1 MSDLPRIGLR
11 LDGSIPPQ
19 QCVELAVAADKAGLS
34 GVWFAENAFARG
46 IWPSAAAC
54 AVATSRV
61 HIHAGVFNPFNRH
74 PTMMAMEVGALDELS
89 NGRASISLGA
99 GIIAASSKMG
109 IDAEKPLPALRDT
122 LTILRALLNG
132 EDVNYIGQR
141 FSAREIKL
149 DYKPRP
155 GIPIFLAGR
164 GNLTIKLAGEAADGL
179 LVSNMCSAGYAGRSA
194 ELMRSAR
201 IRTTAGS
208 SGSVIQYMPCIVK
221 RSSLEAAQE
230 AKRIVGEMV
239 PRFWALGQ
247 KIPSAKDALLFGTG
261 ISEDELAIA
270 AKEIGGGRDPVDV
283 LDERYIGSFAIY
295 GTPEEC
301 LALAGCYK
309 AAGVDELALTFN
321 GPSAHHEI
329 SAIGDAI
336 DKFR

>member
-54 AVATSRV
+54 AIATSRV

-89 NGRASISLGA
+89 KGRASISLGA

-109 IDAEKPLPALRDT
+109 IDAEKPLPALRDA

-132 EDVNYIGQR
+132 EEVNYTGQR
-141 FSAREIKL
+141 FSARKIKL

-155 GIPIFLAGR
+155 GIPILLAGR

-179 LVSNMCSAGYAGRSA
+179 LVSNMCSAGYAGHSA

-208 SGSVIQYMPCIVK
+208 SGSVIQYMPCIVN
-221 RSSLEAAQE
+221 RSSLEAGQQ

-247 KIPSAKDALLFGTG
+247 KIPSAKDALLLGTG
-261 ISEDELAIA
+261 ISENELAIA
-270 AKEIGGGRDPVDV
+270 AKEIGVGRDPVDV
-283 LDERYIGSFAIY
+283 LDERYIRSFSIY

-301 LALAGCYK
+301 LALARRYK
-309 AAGVDELALTFN
+309 AAGIDELALTFS
-321 GPSAHHEI
+321 GPSAQHEI

-336 DKFR
+336 KEFR

>member
-1 MSDLPRIGLR
+1 MSDLPKISIR

-19 QCVELAVAADKAGLS
+19 ECVELAIAADKAGLS

-46 IWPSAAAC
+46 IWPAAAAC

-61 HIHAGVFNPFNRH
+61 HIHVGVFNPFNRH

-99 GIIAASSKMG
+99 GIMAASSKIG
-109 IDAEKPLPALRDT
+109 IDAEKPVPALRDA
-122 LTILRALLNG
+122 LIILRALLNG
-132 EDVNYIGQR
+132 EEINYIGQR
-141 FSAREIKL
+141 FSAKKIKL
-149 DYKPRP
+149 DYKPRS

-201 IRTTAGS
+201 SGAANVSAG
-208 SGSVIQYMPCIVK
+208 VVVQYMPCITNGA
-221 RSSLEAAQE
+221 SLETFRD

-247 KIPSAKDALLFGTG
+247 KVSSAKEALLLGTA
-261 ISEDELAIA
+261 ISEDEFAEA
-270 AKEIGGGRDPVDV
+270 ANNINSGQDPADV
-283 LDERYIGSFAIY
+283 LDQRYATAFSLY

-301 LALAGCYK
+301 VALARRYK
-309 AAGVDELALTFN
+309 AAGVDELALTFS
-321 GPSAHHEI
+321 GPSARHEI
-329 SAIGDAI
+329 ATIGKAIEASE
-336 DKFR
+336 